1 MALIYIQIKS
11 VLSLKKKKTK
21 QIKER
26 SFDLF
31 KIFLLTITAF
41 SFDFFFFSIGNW
53 KMFVV
58 TFYGIL
64 SQWNDICLLKC
75 TKCTQV
81 YFEYNKRL
89 ILFLK
94 LMKFLAHFLWTQTF
108 IPLSFYFV
116 VSHSKPNWVLRIG
129 NQIEYKEERFEVD
142 ENTRLVKIFT
152 GTSQVL
158 GETESDIKS
167 WIFLWSLK
175 C

>member
-1 MALIYIQIKS
+1 
-11 VLSLKKKKTK
+11 
-21 QIKER
+21 
-26 SFDLF
+26 
-31 KIFLLTITAF
+31 
-41 SFDFFFFSIGNW
+41 
-53 KMFVV
+53 MFVV
-58 TFYGIL
+58 TFYGIF

-81 YFEYNKRL
+81 CFECNKRL

-129 NQIEYKEERFEVD
+129 NQIEYKKERFEVD

-158 GETESDIKS
+158 GEIESDIKS

-175 C
+175 CWCCFYFFSLIFHCPIK